1 MMQVFPLFQKWNFIY
16 KTRYGDHCFIIPFL
30 WHFWNKKFL
39 FLKFYFL
46 CYHQW
51 ENLHKI
57 YERILFLIFT
67 LCSYH
72 YHIISNLNSR
82 TLDDVVK
89 TFFFSQFTNEAVES
103 PDHKTH
109 HSFSVKCL
117 WNVQIQ
123 ILNLP
128 KRPS

>member
-1 MMQVFPLFQKWNFIY
+1 MTFIQ
-16 KTRYGDHCFIIPFL
+16 D
-30 WHFWNKKFL
+30 
-39 FLKFYFL
+39 
-46 CYHQW
+46 
-51 ENLHKI
+51 KI
-57 YERILFLIFT
+57 RVLTCQI
-67 LCSYH
+67 
-72 YHIISNLNSR
+72 
-82 TLDDVVK
+82 DDEVK

>member
-1 MMQVFPLFQKWNFIY
+1 MHAGQGTEI
-16 KTRYGDHCFIIPFL
+16 
-30 WHFWNKKFL
+30 
-39 FLKFYFL
+39 
-46 CYHQW
+46 
-51 ENLHKI
+51 
-57 YERILFLIFT
+57 
-67 LCSYH
+67 
-72 YHIISNLNSR
+72 
-82 TLDDVVK
+82 LDDEVK

>member
-1 MMQVFPLFQKWNFIY
+1 MPHEVIQAFEI
-16 KTRYGDHCFIIPFL
+16 
-30 WHFWNKKFL
+30 
-39 FLKFYFL
+39 LKEFFVL
-46 CYHQW
+46 VCW
-51 ENLHKI
+51 
-57 YERILFLIFT
+57 
-67 LCSYH
+67 S
-72 YHIISNLNSR
+72 S
-82 TLDDVVK
+82 LDDVVK

>member
-1 MMQVFPLFQKWNFIY
+1 M
-16 KTRYGDHCFIIPFL
+16 
-30 WHFWNKKFL
+30 
-39 FLKFYFL
+39 
-46 CYHQW
+46 
-51 ENLHKI
+51 KI
-57 YERILFLIFT
+57 A
-67 LCSYH
+67 H
-72 YHIISNLNSR
+72 YTTTEVSHYPV
-82 TLDDVVK
+82 DDEVK

>member
-1 MMQVFPLFQKWNFIY
+1 MITKSHCIEGLTTQTTNSVWNVEGGSTY
-16 KTRYGDHCFIIPFL
+16 V
-30 WHFWNKKFL
+30 
-39 FLKFYFL
+39 
-46 CYHQW
+46 
-51 ENLHKI
+51 
-57 YERILFLIFT
+57 
-67 LCSYH
+67 
-72 YHIISNLNSR
+72 
-82 TLDDVVK
+82 LDDVVK

-109 HSFSVKCL
+109 DSFSVKFL